1 MSDLKKSIV
10 GLVVSFCMVAGVAF
24 PQALFADSA
33 DTQPVLETRS
43 FRVENMTCATCPI
56 TVKKA
61 MSRVDGVKSIDIDF
75 QTATARVTY
84 DPTLAEPQDIAD
96 ASSAVGFAAAVLQGP
111 VQ

>member
-1 MSDLKKSIV
+1 
-10 GLVVSFCMVAGVAF
+10 
-24 PQALFADSA
+24 
-33 DTQPVLETRS
+33 
-43 FRVENMTCATCPI
+43 
-56 TVKKA
+56 